1 MASALTIFQ
10 MKGITKENFIK
21 IFEGYEKTI
30 DTLDKL
36 GIDLKASVNE
46 FDILKT
52 DLIFFEFQHDF
63 KKSEKIRG
71 ELIEYPRSFKAKFWV
86 YFKNNKNY
94 IFASGDKE
102 AFTFIIAEIK
112 KIIADEKFN
121 EIVIEKIK
129 ISSKELILISHEDAY
144 VINSSWFRKLDEDV
158 KSVYIGGH
166 LEDEDNINELY
177 KQVKEKAGDIT
188 SISFTSEKLGYN
200 VTISRK
206 KGSIFA
212 KARDAT
218 PESLIGYFAKV
229 IEKKLD
235 VA

>member
-1 MASALTIFQ
+1 M
-10 MKGITKENFIK
+10 
-21 IFEGYEKTI
+21 
-30 DTLDKL
+30 
-36 GIDLKASVNE
+36 
-46 FDILKT
+46 
-52 DLIFFEFQHDF
+52 
-63 KKSEKIRG
+63 
-71 ELIEYPRSFKAKFWV
+71 
-86 YFKNNKNY
+86 
-94 IFASGDKE
+94 
-102 AFTFIIAEIK
+102 
-112 KIIADEKFN
+112 
-121 EIVIEKIK
+121 
-129 ISSKELILISHEDAY
+129 
-144 VINSSWFRKLDEDV
+144 
-158 KSVYIGGH
+158 YIGGH